1 MTKSPQRARSASK
14 AKPVVRQRKIVKRP
28 SESPRPDDAAL
39 VKTDVSPEDFF
50 KAWSRKE
57 REALVELL
65 IESFD
70 AEAGDPDLEPSLG
83 FRAGEQFVG
92 RGCEHGE
99 NSDDREVED
108 EHDEEGWD
116 REGDELEQGGDE
128 HDGCEPDAEGEP
140 SLGWTIA
147 ASEGRGAWGSDN
159 DREADGS
166 YVTEAARQRYKP
178 FDRYGRGNADGM
190 HVDVERGFGRG
201 SRRLIN
207 LSDQQRE
214 AIVPRICGGEVR
226 V

>member
-1 MTKSPQRARSASK
+1 
-14 AKPVVRQRKIVKRP
+14 
-28 SESPRPDDAAL
+28 

-99 NSDDREVED
+99 TGDDREVED

-116 REGDELEQGGDE
+116 REGDELEHGGDE
-128 HDGCEPDAEGEP
+128 HDGCEPDVDLEP
-140 SLGWTIA
+140 SLGWTCA
-147 ASEGRGAWGSDN
+147 ASEGNGAWGSDN

-166 YVTEAARQRYKP
+166 HLTEAARQRYKP
-178 FDRYGRGNADGM
+178 FDRYGRGNADGR
-190 HVDVERGFGRG
+190 HVDTERGFGRG

-214 AIVPRICGGEVR
+214 ALAPRITWGEVR
-226 V
+226 I